1 MKRVSFTTA
10 LLFLLAGHTDVFAGR
25 VLTLYLDGARVEQ
38 RETAIKGYLEINLPA
53 GLRHDSLRVA
63 PEKGVEIRRVLTAPQ
78 QPAKNVEKELA
89 QLAEREELLHAR
101 LKALSVREEIY
112 KSAAKS
118 QSAKAPRRTKTNPEP
133 LAIIKKGTD
142 HAIAQLETV
151 YQAKRKT
158 EKELTQ
164 IAERRSRL
172 GSEELSGGTLAR
184 VWVTPP
190 SGGVTV
196 SWSES
201 GRSWTPQYQ
210 VRVDDQG
217 RGTVLLMAPAVLLAK
232 GESAAL
238 ALAPLNNPGNPL
250 KFSYKNEWSA
260 LLQEEFNITDSAQS
274 GSSPYTV
281 SFTNSSGLNF
291 PPGEI
296 SCFKSGVYVGKGS
309 FQGVNSGNP
318 AEIVCSSR

>member
-1 MKRVSFTTA
+1 MKRVSFVSA
-10 LLFLLAGHTDVFAGR
+10 LLILLAGHTDVFAGR
-25 VLTLYLDGARVEQ
+25 FLTLYLDGAQVEQ

-53 GLRHDSLRVA
+53 GLRHDSLRIA
-63 PEKGVEIRRVLTAPQ
+63 PEKGVEIRRVLTSPQ
-78 QPAKNVEKELA
+78 RPAKIVEKELA
-89 QLAEREELLHAR
+89 QLAEREEFLLAR

-133 LAIIKKGTD
+133 LAIIKQGTD
-142 HAIAQLETV
+142 YAIAQLETV
-151 YQAKRKT
+151 YQAIRKT

-172 GSEELSGGTLAR
+172 GGEDMSGGTVAR
-184 VWVTPP
+184 VWITPP

-201 GRSWTPQYQ
+201 GRSWSPQYQ
-210 VRVDDQG
+210 VRVDAQG
-217 RGTVLLMAPAVLLAK
+217 GATVLLMAQAVFLAK
-232 GESAAL
+232 GERAAL
-238 ALAPLNNPGNPL
+238 ALATLQNPGNPL
-250 KFSYKNEWSA
+250 KFSYENEWSV
-260 LLQEEFNITDSAQS
+260 LLQEKFKITDSAQS
-274 GSSPYTV
+274 GSSPFTY
-281 SFTNSSGLNF
+281 SFTNSSALNF

-296 SCFKSGVYVGKGS
+296 SCFQSGVYVGRGN

-318 AEIVCSSR
+318 AEIVCSGR